1 MGDIVQFVEKTAS
14 PSLLPILRSRQQ
26 GELLA
31 DILDDPSREL
41 SLTDLSGR
49 LNIPLASVHREI
61 ERAEAAGI
69 VCSRRVGRTRLVAAA
84 PSSPYFGALRQLLVS
99 SFGVPERLR
108 RALEGVVG
116 VKEAHIF
123 GSWAASWH
131 GEDPGRPV
139 GDIDLLVLGDGDRDA
154 LYRACH
160 DVGTAVGREIQVQ
173 IRPADWLRNG
183 SGSFHDTLLSRP
195 MVQVLPSAGSD
206 KKDETSSMARSAT

>member
-1 MGDIVQFVEKTAS
+1 M
-14 PSLLPILRSRQQ
+14 
-26 GELLA
+26 
-31 DILDDPSREL
+31 
-41 SLTDLSGR
+41 
-49 LNIPLASVHREI
+49 
-61 ERAEAAGI
+61 
-69 VCSRRVGRTRLVAAA
+69 
-84 PSSPYFGALRQLLVS
+84 
-99 SFGVPERLR
+99 
-108 RALEGVVG
+108 
-116 VKEAHIF
+116 KEAHIF